1 LTDAALLEVPLAFG
15 DLMTIAGRLE
25 NDKDYAFAD
34 RLLER
39 ALSVAPDQP
48 DALHLSGIV
57 AFRLGRREEALT
69 KIERAIARGI
79 DIRLYLRNISEV
91 YRALGRFDDALN
103 AARRALALAPE
114 DPVCL
119 HNLAVIQYHRL
130 ELDDCIA
137 SAEKALT
144 INAFLPGPHFQ
155 LAEALLLRGE
165 WERGWNEYQW
175 RFDLPGNAPLM
186 PPTTQPR
193 WDGTPFDDGT
203 LLLVAD
209 QGFGDVIQFSR
220 YIPWA
225 AGRCPNIAVATA
237 AEMLPMLRQVYP
249 AAHLFSEWRSAPPFR
264 AFRALSGLPALHG
277 TRPDHMLGGAPYLR
291 ADPARV
297 AVWKE
302 RLQRLTPTASRRVGI
317 VWAGRP
323 THNNDRWR
331 SARLADFAPL
341 AALPGV
347 ALVSLQKGP
356 AAAQAGAYF
365 GAAPLV
371 NIGAEIT
378 DYEDTMAI
386 LASLDLLVTVDT
398 SVGHVAG
405 AMGRPALI
413 LLARAPDWRWLLE
426 RSDTPWYQSL
436 YLIRQTTTGVW
447 DDLMAKA
454 AALVA
459 GGGSRDRTPSLRSQ

>member
-1 LTDAALLEVPLAFG
+1 MPPPEVPLAFA
-15 DLMTIAGRLE
+15 DLMSLAARLE
-25 NDKDYAFAD
+25 NEKDYAFAD

-39 ALSVAPDQP
+39 ALAAAPDQP

-57 AFRLGRREEALT
+57 AFRLGRRDEALA
-69 KIERAIARGI
+69 KIERAIAHGI

-103 AARRALALAPE
+103 AALRAVALAPE

-137 SAEKALT
+137 SAEKALRM
-144 INAFLPGPHFQ
+144 NAFMPGPHFQ

-165 WERGWNEYQW
+165 WDSGWAEYQW

-193 WDGTPFDDGT
+193 WDGTPFEDGT

-225 AGRCPNIAVATA
+225 AERCPNIAVATA
-237 AEMLPMLRQVYP
+237 TEMMPILKRVYP
-249 AAHLFSEWRSAPPFR
+249 AAKLFNEWRSAPPFR

-277 TRPDHMLGGAPYLR
+277 TRPDNMLGGGPYLR
-291 ADPARV
+291 ADPERA
-297 AVWKE
+297 AAWKE
-302 RLQRLTPTASRRVGI
+302 RIHRLTPTASRRIGI

-331 SARLADFAPL
+331 SASLAAFAPL

-356 AAAQAGAYF
+356 MAAQAGQYF

-371 NIGAEIT
+371 NVGAEIT
-378 DYEDTMAI
+378 DFEDTMAA
-386 LASLDLLVTVDT
+386 LEALDMLVTVDT

-405 AMGRPALI
+405 AMGRKTFILI
-413 LLARAPDWRWLLE
+413 ARAPDWRWLLE
-426 RSDTPWYQSL
+426 RTDTPWYPSVT
-436 YLIRQTTTGVW
+436 LIRQTVTGVW
-447 DDLMAKA
+447 DDAFARA

-459 GGGSRDRTPSLRSQ
+459 Q

>member
-1 LTDAALLEVPLAFG
+1 MTDLAPPDVPLAFA
-15 DLMTIAGRLE
+15 DLMTLAARLE
-25 NDKDYAFAD
+25 NEKDYDFAD

-39 ALSVAPDQP
+39 ALIAAPDQP
-48 DALHLSGIV
+48 DALHLAGIV
-57 AFRLGRREEALT
+57 AFRLGRREEALA

-103 AARRALALAPE
+103 AALRAVALAPE
-114 DPVCL
+114 DPLCL

-137 SAEKALT
+137 SAEKALA
-144 INAFLPGPHFQ
+144 INGSLPGPHFQ

-165 WERGWNEYQW
+165 WERGWSEYQW

-186 PPTTQPR
+186 PPTTRPR
-193 WDGTPFDDGT
+193 WDGTPFEDGT

-225 AGRCPNIAVATA
+225 AERCPNIAVATST
-237 AEMLPMLRQVYP
+237 EMMPLLRQVHP
-249 AAHLFSEWRSAPPFR
+249 AAQLFNDWRTAPPFR
-264 AFRALSGLPALHG
+264 AFRALSGLPELHG
-277 TRPDHMLGGAPYLR
+277 TRPDHVPGREPYLR
-291 ADPARV
+291 ADPAR
-297 AVWKE
+297 ATAWRA
-302 RLQRLTPTASRRVGI
+302 RLDSLTPAASRRIGI

-331 SARLADFAPL
+331 SANLADFAPL
-341 AALPGV
+341 AALPGIV
-347 ALVSLQKGP
+347 LVSLQKGP

-365 GAAPLV
+365 GAAPMV
-371 NIGAEIT
+371 NIGAEIA

-386 LASLDLLVTVDT
+386 LESLDLLITVDT

-405 AMGRPALI
+405 AMGRKAFI
-413 LLARAPDWRWLLE
+413 LLARAPDWRWLLD
-426 RSDTPWYQSL
+426 RTDTPWYPSL
-436 YLIRQTTTGVW
+436 RLVRQTTTGVW
-447 DDLMAKA
+447 DDVMAKA
-454 AALVA
+454 AELVA
-459 GGGSRDRTPSLRSQ
+459 ARA

>member
-1 LTDAALLEVPLAFG
+1 LTDLTPPDVPLAFG
-15 DLMTIAGRLE
+15 DLMALAARLE
-25 NDKDYAFAD
+25 NEKQYAFAD

-39 ALSVAPDQP
+39 ALIAAPDQP

-57 AFRLGRREEALT
+57 AFRLGRREEALA

-103 AARRALALAPE
+103 AALRASAMAPD

-144 INAFLPGPHFQ
+144 INAFLPGSHFQ

-203 LLLVAD
+203 LLLIAD

-237 AEMLPMLRQVYP
+237 AEVMPLLRQVYP
-249 AAHLFSEWRSAPPFR
+249 AARLFSEWRAAPPFR

-277 TRPDHMLGGAPYLR
+277 TRPGNVPGREPYLR
-291 ADPARV
+291 ADPAR
-297 AVWKE
+297 AAAWKE
-302 RLQRLTPTASRRVGI
+302 RLDHLTPIASRRVGI

-331 SARLADFAPL
+331 SAALRDFAPL

-356 AAAQAGAYF
+356 AAAQAGQYF
-365 GAAPLV
+365 GAAQLV
-371 NIGAEIT
+371 NIGAEIA

-386 LASLDLLVTVDT
+386 LESLDLLVTVDT

-405 AMGRPALI
+405 AMGCKAFI
-413 LLARAPDWRWLLE
+413 LLARAPDWRWLLK
-426 RSDTPWYQSL
+426 RTDTPWYPSL
-436 YLIRQTTTGVW
+436 RLVRQTTTGVW
-447 DDLMAKA
+447 DDVMTKA

-459 GGGSRDRTPSLRSQ
+459 ASA